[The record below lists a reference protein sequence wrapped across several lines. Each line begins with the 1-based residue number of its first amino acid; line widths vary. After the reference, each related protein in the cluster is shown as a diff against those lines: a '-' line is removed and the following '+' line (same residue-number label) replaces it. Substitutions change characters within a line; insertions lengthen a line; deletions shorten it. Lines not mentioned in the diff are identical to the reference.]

1 MEPTVVLVHGAFA
14 ESSSW
19 DGVIDPL
26 LAAGYHVV
34 AAANPLRGVAGD
46 AAALSDLVR
55 AIEGPVLLVGHS
67 YGGAVITN
75 VDRSAGDIR
84 GLVYVCGFAPDAG
97 ESCATLASHV
107 PGGTLG
113 ETLWTVKLE
122 DSSTDLYIAQDRYH
136 QQFAADVP
144 EAMAARMAIT
154 QRPVTD
160 AGLNDPSG
168 PDPLWKDIPS
178 WFVYAELDRNIP
190 AGAHAFM
197 AERAKSRNTVEV
209 PGAGHAL
216 PVSRPEEVAQMILEA
231 ARAKESA
238 SA

>member
-1 MEPTVVLVHGAFA
+1 MKPTVVLVHGAFA

-19 DGVIDPL
+19 DAVIDPL
-26 LAAGYHVV
+26 LAAGHRVI
-34 AAANPLRGVAGD
+34 AAANPLRGVATD
-46 AAALSDLVR
+46 AAAVSDLVR
-55 AIEGPVLLVGHS
+55 AVEGPVLLVGHS
-67 YGGAVITN
+67 YGGTVITN
-75 VDRSAGDIR
+75 VDRSAADVV
-84 GLVYVCGFAPDAG
+84 GLVYVCGFAPENG
-97 ESCATLASHV
+97 ESCATLSAHV

-113 ETLWTVKLE
+113 ETLWIVQLE
-122 DSSTDLYIAQDRYH
+122 DWGPDLYIAQDRYH

-144 EAMAARMAIT
+144 ETVAARMAVT

-178 WFVYAELDRNIP
+178 WFIYAELDRNIP

-197 AERAKSRNTVEV
+197 AERAGSRHTVEV

-216 PVSRPEEVAQMILEA
+216 PVSRPAEVADMILEA
-231 ARAKESA
+231 ARATELA
-238 SA
+238 PA

>member
-1 MEPTVVLVHGAFA
+1 MKPTIVLVHGAFA

-26 LAAGYHVV
+26 LAGGYRVV
-34 AAANPLRGVAGD
+34 AAANPLRGIATD
-46 AAALSDLVR
+46 AAAVTDLVR
-55 AIEGPVLLVGHS
+55 AIEGPTLLVGHS

-75 VDRSAGDIR
+75 VDRSAGDVI
-84 GLVYVCGFAPDAG
+84 GLVYVCGFAPDEG

-107 PGGTLG
+107 PGSTLG
-113 ETLWTVKLE
+113 ETLWTVKLGGAA
-122 DSSTDLYIAQDRYH
+122 TDLYIAQDRYH

-144 EAMAARMAIT
+144 DAMAARMAVT

-160 AGLNDPSG
+160 GGLNDPSG

-197 AERAKSRNTVEV
+197 AERAGSRNTVEV
-209 PGAGHAL
+209 PGAAHAL
-216 PVSRPEEVAQMILEA
+216 PVSRPEEVADMILEA

-238 SA
+238 HA

>member
-1 MEPTVVLVHGAFA
+1 MNATVVLVHGAFA

-19 DGVIDPL
+19 DAVIDPL
-26 LAAGYHVV
+26 LAAGHEVI
-34 AAANPLRGVAGD
+34 AAANPLRGVATD
-46 AAALSDLVR
+46 AAALTDLVR
-55 AIEGPVLLVGHS
+55 ALHGPVLLVGHS
-67 YGGAVITN
+67 YGGTVITN
-75 VDRSAGDIR
+75 VDRSAADIV

-97 ESCATLASHV
+97 ESCATLSAHV

-113 ETLWTVKLE
+113 ETLWTVELAGGVP
-122 DSSTDLYIAQDRYH
+122 DLYIAQDRYH

-144 EAMAARMAIT
+144 KEVAARMAVT
-154 QRPVTD
+154 QRPVTV

-197 AERAKSRNTVEV
+197 AERAGSRGTVEV
-209 PGAGHAL
+209 TGAAHAL
-216 PVSRPEEVAQMILEA
+216 PVSRPTEVTAMILQA
-231 ARAKESA
+231 ARATELA
-238 SA
+238 PA

>member
-1 MEPTVVLVHGAFA
+1 MKPTIVLVHGAFA

-19 DGVIDPL
+19 DAVIDPL
-26 LAAGYHVV
+26 LAAGHRVI
-34 AAANPLRGVAGD
+34 AAANPLRGVATD
-46 AAALSDLVR
+46 AAAVSDLVR

-67 YGGAVITN
+67 YGGTVITN
-75 VDRSAGDIR
+75 VDRNAGEVI
-84 GLVYVCGFAPDAG
+84 GLVYVCGFAPDDG
-97 ESCATLASHV
+97 ESCATLSSHV

-113 ETLWTVKLE
+113 ETLWIVPLE
-122 DSSTDLYIAQDRYH
+122 DWGPDLYISPDRFH

-144 EAMAARMAIT
+144 ANVAARMAVT

-197 AERAKSRNTVEV
+197 AERAGARSTVEV
-209 PGAGHAL
+209 PGAAHAL
-216 PVSRPEEVAQMILEA
+216 PVSRPTEVADMILQA
-231 ARAKESA
+231 ARASELA
-238 SA
+238 PA